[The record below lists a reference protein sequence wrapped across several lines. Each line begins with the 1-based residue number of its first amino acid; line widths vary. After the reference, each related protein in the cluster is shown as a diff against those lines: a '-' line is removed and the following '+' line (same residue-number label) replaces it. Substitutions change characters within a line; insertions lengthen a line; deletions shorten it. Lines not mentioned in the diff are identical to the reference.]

1 MYSQNNEELLILS
14 YFKDFK
20 GNLLD
25 LGANDGKTLSNS
37 LKLIELGWK
46 GYLVEPS
53 PTAFKRLT
61 ELHKDNKLVKFY
73 QYAISNQNGKANM
86 FDSGSLLSSKDK
98 ALVSTLVEKETKRWN
113 GKVKFE
119 DIEVETINFATLL
132 KKIKIKTID
141 FLTIDIE
148 GLDWE
153 VLQQIDLTD
162 LGVKMLIVETNG
174 IENQKYISYAK
185 SHGLNLIS
193 QNGENLIFT
202 R

>member
-20 GNLLD
+20 GTLLD

-61 ELHKDNKLVKFY
+61 ELHKDNNLVKCY
-73 QYAISNQNGKANM
+73 QYAITTENGTANM

-119 DIEVETINFATLL
+119 NIEVETINFTTLL

-153 VLQQIDLTD
+153 VLQQIDLKD

-185 SHGLNLIS
+185 THGLNLIS